1 MGVLGPLT
9 PLILRS
15 PLHPLLS
22 GRLLLLHTPD
32 GNGERTTVVS
42 YAQRGD
48 HLYLLGGF
56 DDLPPQSLRGGSPV
70 TVRLRGG
77 SWSGRASIVTGL
89 DDIRR
94 AQAVFD
100 GSALEAKSRAPGVV
114 LAEVVLD

>member
-1 MGVLGPLT
+1 MGLLGPLT

-22 GRLLLLHTPD
+22 GRLLLLRIPD
-32 GNGERTTVVS
+32 GGVERTTVVS

-48 HLYLLGGF
+48 HLYLLGGA

-100 GSALEAKSRAPGVV
+100 SSALEAKSRAPGVV